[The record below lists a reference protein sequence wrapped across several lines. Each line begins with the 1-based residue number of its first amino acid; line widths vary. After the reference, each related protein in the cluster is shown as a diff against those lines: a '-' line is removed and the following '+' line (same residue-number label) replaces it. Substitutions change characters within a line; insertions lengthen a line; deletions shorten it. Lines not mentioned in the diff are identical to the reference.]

1 MGRLRKNTAT
11 EDVQV
16 VNDEVEKE
24 VSEDVTDQETADAE
38 TQTEVENSDEV
49 EIETSDEVETEN
61 ADEPETTDETE
72 TLEAES
78 EPEKAEPENVEESEY
93 PKTVH
98 LVCPRNFYRN
108 LADTTPKRITGTI
121 VLLEDLGS
129 HYKASRIVPG
139 FGVVVGYLDK

>member
-1 MGRLRKNTAT
+1 MDRLRKNDDT
-11 EDVQV
+11 ENVQV
-16 VNDEVEKE
+16 ISKEVDQE
-24 VSEDVTDQETADAE
+24 VSEDVTDQETAD
-38 TQTEVENSDEV
+38 VENGTEA
-49 EIETSDEVETEN
+49 ETSDEVETET
-61 ADEPETTDETE
+61 ADEAETVV
-72 TLEAES
+72 AES
-78 EPEKAEPENVEESEY
+78 ELENVEDSEY

-98 LVCPRNFYRN
+98 LVCPKNFYRN